1 MLSSYQL
8 LVAVTKS
15 MMMMVLVI
23 VLVVVMVILTVAVPV
38 MATVTVVVVMPV
50 MATVMVVV
58 MMKSVRGPCSSLHGC
73 PPERRRNLHKR
84 DSLCWFHSQEA
95 CCILDI
101 CLQITRTWGRAER
114 HGNLEE

>member
-1 MLSSYQL
+1 
-8 LVAVTKS
+8 

-38 MATVTVVVVMPV
+38 MATVMVVMMMMVVMPV

-58 MMKSVRGPCSSLHGC
+58 MMKSVKGPCSSLHGC

>member
-23 VLVVVMVILTVAVPV
+23 VLVVVMVILTVAV
-38 MATVTVVVVMPV
+38 PV